1 MSTWDHDTDQVTI
14 SLAAADGIDGESG
27 ALTDDRVLALRSVAS
42 PVIHRLPN
50 QHDLMNIDDDEVFT
64 HPIMVTLG
72 QDEVLEAM
80 HGT

>member
-14 SLAAADGIDGESG
+14 SLAADDGIGGESG
-27 ALTDDRVLALRSVAS
+27 TLTDDRVLALRPVAS
-42 PVIHRLPN
+42 PVIPRLPN

-72 QDEVLEAM
+72 QGEILDTL